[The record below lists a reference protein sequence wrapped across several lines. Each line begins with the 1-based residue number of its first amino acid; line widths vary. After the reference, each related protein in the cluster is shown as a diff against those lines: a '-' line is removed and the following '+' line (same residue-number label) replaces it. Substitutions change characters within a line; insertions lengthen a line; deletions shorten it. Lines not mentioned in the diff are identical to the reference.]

1 MNSYERLM
9 ELYMS
14 NEYFSKSIF
23 MSVNFKLC
31 HVYYLFMNDELTKRN
46 FNNEFELLSL
56 SYQDSGKELGFWDF
70 GENEGH
76 LLCKIEKME
85 RNKVDGRKSDFVCN
99 DTTGSHHLDF
109 ELMESSDDVET
120 QDNRINVLSLLL
132 KPFKSLK
139 STFMPETNWEPE
151 QDFKKVIS
159 NFEKDMEVK
168 FLKKSNLVALSRFLS
183 KVFGFVEVSTNGKN
197 SLELFQID
205 PSLLILTKNQ
215 RAQPIQQSNVSNSL
229 RKMKG
234 FMFNY
239 PYWAK
244 GMKLERKLYLQSP
257 ILQKMVSSS
266 TLQLYTKT
274 LWSLGAVINL
284 LMMTTIKVEYYTLK
298 AYNDIV
304 DRFMSTL
311 SWIITIES
319 FFCLCIW
326 FGYSYR
332 INRARNIVLW
342 QNFHPT

>member
-1 MNSYERLM
+1 
-9 ELYMS
+9 
-14 NEYFSKSIF
+14 
-23 MSVNFKLC
+23 
-31 HVYYLFMNDELTKRN
+31 
-46 FNNEFELLSL
+46 
-56 SYQDSGKELGFWDF
+56 
-70 GENEGH
+70 
-76 LLCKIEKME
+76 
-85 RNKVDGRKSDFVCN
+85 
-99 DTTGSHHLDF
+99 
-109 ELMESSDDVET
+109 
-120 QDNRINVLSLLL
+120 
-132 KPFKSLK
+132 
-139 STFMPETNWEPE
+139 
-151 QDFKKVIS
+151 
-159 NFEKDMEVK
+159 MEVK
-168 FLKKSNLVALSRFLS
+168 FLRKSNLRALSRFLA
-183 KVFGFVEVSTNGKN
+183 KVFGFVEVSINGKN

-205 PSLLILTKNQ
+205 PSLFILTKNQ
-215 RAQPIQQSNVSNSL
+215 RAQPVQQSNVSISL

-244 GMKLERKLYLQSP
+244 GMKLERKLYLRSP

-311 SWIITIES
+311 SWIITIGS

-326 FGYSYR
+326 FGYSYP

-342 QNFHPT
+342 KNFHPT